1 MEKTKKNQA
10 EAWEIR
16 DRVYVLRNNK
26 SPLTLTIPS
35 KHTRKHS
42 LLYFDP
48 QSGKQRE
55 LRYATNQPTPFVD
68 EQKGETTM
76 GHIIFKDGTLVVP
89 KNNQSLQKL
98 LSLYHP
104 LKGKI
109 YNEYNKVEEA
119 KDELEILNLQIE
131 ALNAAKEME
140 VDHAEAVLR
149 TELGSKVSDMS
160 SKEIKRDLMLFAKSS
175 SKLFLDLANDENVQ
189 LRNFGVKA
197 TELNIVKLSD
207 DQRYFKWAS
216 NGRKLMEVPFD
227 ENPYSA
233 FAAFL
238 KTDEGVEV
246 FKSIEK
252 KLS

>member
-109 YNEYNKVEEA
+109 YNEYNKVEE
-119 KDELEILNLQIE
+119 
-131 ALNAAKEME
+131 
-140 VDHAEAVLR
+140 
-149 TELGSKVSDMS
+149 
-160 SKEIKRDLMLFAKSS
+160 
-175 SKLFLDLANDENVQ
+175 
-189 LRNFGVKA
+189 
-197 TELNIVKLSD
+197 LS
-207 DQRYFKWAS
+207 
-216 NGRKLMEVPFD
+216 L
-227 ENPYSA
+227 
-233 FAAFL
+233 
-238 KTDEGVEV
+238 
-246 FKSIEK
+246 IHI
-252 KLS
+252 